1 MKILLLTIFIFIS
14 FASVANAQLCG
25 KYTTTFIVTDRRGVP
40 IKNAGIKAVPL
51 RDEDLI
57 KSRRFVWE
65 RDDFAK
71 ISISFPEGYKVSGV
85 YKIMISAK
93 GYLPEEKEI
102 SFPHCRKQK
111 FEFKLKAE
119 NAEKQTTLSG
129 RVLDQSG
136 AIIPETKVVLT
147 SATGEKFEIYTN
159 DQGIYE
165 IDLSPGTFSIEFE
178 YPKHEGWEKYK
189 IEKYEIPLI
198 EKITLDATL
207 RVNKDFYTNEAP
219 VNGASNKNNN

>member
-1 MKILLLTIFIFIS
+1 MKILLITVFIFIG
-14 FASVANAQLCG
+14 FNIVANAQLCG

-40 IKNAGIKAVPL
+40 VKNAGIKAVPL
-51 RDEDLI
+51 RDEDLS

-71 ISISFPEGYKVSGV
+71 ISISFNEGYMVGGV
-85 YKIMISAK
+85 YKIIISAK

-102 SFPHCRKQK
+102 SFPHCKQQK

-129 RVLDQSG
+129 RVFDQSG

-147 SATGEKFEIYTN
+147 SAGGERFEIYTN
-159 DQGIYE
+159 EQGIYE
-165 IDLSPGTFSIEFE
+165 IDVSPGTFSIEFE
-178 YPKHEGWEKYK
+178 YLKHKGWEKFK
-189 IEKYEIPLI
+189 IEKYEIPSI
-198 EKITLDATL
+198 EKITLDVTL
-207 RVNKDFYTNEAP
+207 RVNKEFYKTGESIMGIP
-219 VNGASNKNNN
+219 TKNNN